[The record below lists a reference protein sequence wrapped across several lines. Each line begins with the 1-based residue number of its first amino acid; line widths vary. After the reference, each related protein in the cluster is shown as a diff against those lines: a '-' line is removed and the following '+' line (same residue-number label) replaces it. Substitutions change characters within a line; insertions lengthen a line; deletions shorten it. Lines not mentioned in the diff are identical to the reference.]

1 MARQTRSGVA
11 GISTCS
17 TPISASA
24 STMALTTAVSAGM
37 VPPSPPP
44 RRPSGLELDST
55 SLISVASCLA
65 AGTRLPLIRLIGSR
79 RSPEVRARVIDRADL
94 LHAEGLDKG
103 SACPLNVSGRKRDVL
118 DLRRGR
124 PPSQSPDPPAAAAT
138 AGS

>member
-11 GISTCS
+11 GIFTCS

-44 RRPSGLELDST
+44 RRPSGLEVDST

-65 AGTRLPLIRLIGSR
+65 AGTRLPLIRPIGSR

-94 LHAEGLDKG
+94 LHAEGLDPKAQDHSVIG
-103 SACPLNVSGRKRDVL
+103 PDRQATDSRTVSPS
-118 DLRRGR
+118 R
-124 PPSQSPDPPAAAAT
+124 PHEH
-138 AGS
+138 